1 MSNNPVSADSSDIYQ
16 QREDE
21 ILNSLGAPRAEIA
34 RSILEAIHRE
44 SKKAVRRREEYGER
58 DHTAELLDAKV
69 YGLNDAFEI
78 VTGMPIG
85 FFSLKLLLGA
95 DFGDTP
101 AKE

>member
-1 MSNNPVSADSSDIYQ
+1 MSNNPVSADFSDISQ

-21 ILNSLGAPRAEIA
+21 ILNSLGEPRAKIA
-34 RSILEAIHRE
+34 RSILDAISRE
-44 SKKAVRRREEYGER
+44 SKKAVCRREEYGER

-85 FFSLKLLLGA
+85 FFSLKLLIGP
-95 DFGDTP
+95 DFGDVP